1 MNKQETKLNIIIFY
15 ILLFKCSLSY
25 IIYSFKTRKPQ
36 IENAE
41 NNITLLFRSLIDNN
55 IYINIEMG
63 QPKQVID
70 VFLRTDV
77 EEFYFSEKVQSD
89 INTNSSN
96 PLIFDVNSNV
106 NNFFNS
112 KKSMSLEISN
122 KSITYFK
129 GCRHQGNFSND
140 ILYFRTKTL
149 FNDNNDENDYIK
161 KRISFILYNTT
172 AGNMPGV
179 LGLQVPKFKE
189 KKEYYFI
196 EQLKYND
203 IINSYFWMINYTSE
217 NEGNLII
224 GEQPHIF
231 DKLNFKEEDLK
242 IAHSFLY
249 SSNIDWGLRFD
260 DLYFGKTKIDVE
272 KYCLLNYEMNYILGN
287 SLLEKELDK
296 YFKEFIQNGT
306 CFKEDVRYPYF
317 PHIFY
322 YCNKNKYKKNIIF
335 FPSLQFNHKELNTSF
350 KLDYKDL
357 FVEKHDKLILMI
369 FFDKMNM
376 GWHLG
381 KPFLKRYSFL
391 MNQDTKLLGFYNK
404 RAIINKDNDDYNYI
418 TIINIV
424 IIILGIIILFIL
436 GVFIGK
442 YINKSKS
449 KPLNIIDEDFE
460 YQSENKDFLCN
471 SKDEKD

>member
-1 MNKQETKLNIIIFY
+1 MNKKAEKLNLVIFN
-15 ILLFKCSLSY
+15 ILLLKFSISY
-25 IIYSFKTRKPQ
+25 IIYPFKTRMPQ
-36 IENAE
+36 IEE
-41 NNITLLFRSLIDNN
+41 SESNITLLFRSLIDNN

-77 EEFYFSEKVQSD
+77 EEFYFSEKVKSD

-96 PLIFDVNSNV
+96 PLIFDVNSNI
-106 NNFFNS
+106 NNFFNAR
-112 KKSMSLEISN
+112 KSISLEISN
-122 KSITYFK
+122 KSITYYK
-129 GCRHQGNFSND
+129 ACRHQGIFSTD
-140 ILYFRTKTL
+140 ILYFEANNL
-149 FNDNNDENDYIK
+149 FNEDNDENDYIK

-172 AGNMPGV
+172 VGNMPGV
-179 LGLQVPKFKE
+179 LGLQAPKFKE
-189 KKEYYFI
+189 KKEYCFI

-217 NEGNLII
+217 YEGNLII
-224 GEQPHIF
+224 GEQPHIL
-231 DKLNFKEEDLK
+231 DKLNFKEEELEM
-242 IAHSFLY
+242 AHPFLY

-260 DLYFGKTKIDVE
+260 DIYFCQTKIDAE
-272 KYCLLNYEMNYILGN
+272 KYCSLNIEMNYILGN
-287 SLLEKELDK
+287 TLLEKELDK
-296 YFKEFIQNGT
+296 YFNEFIQNDT
-306 CFKEDVRYPYF
+306 CFKEDIQYPYF

-322 YCNKNKYKKNIIF
+322 YCNKNIYEKNIIY
-335 FPSLQFNHKELNTSF
+335 FPSLQFYHNELNTIF

-381 KPFLKRYSFL
+381 KPFLKKYSFL

-404 RAIINKDNDDYNYI
+404 RIINNKNNDDYNYI
-418 TIINIV
+418 TIIKIV

-436 GVFIGK
+436 GIFIGK
-442 YINKSKS
+442 YFNKRKE

-460 YQSENKDFLCN
+460 YQSENKDFLYN
-471 SKDEKD
+471 SKE